1 MQVGLAEQG
10 VGYLPIEDH
19 GVIGDLHTA
28 ALVGIDGTID
38 WLCLP
43 RFDAPSVFASI
54 LDDEKGGHFRLRP
67 LNYVRSQQL
76 YLPDTNVLLTR
87 FLSSEGV
94 AEVLDF
100 MPIEA
105 GLKERHDLVRSIRVV
120 RGSMRFEVDCRPAF
134 DYARQR
140 HTISLGKTGAV
151 FACAGTRLGLATRV
165 PLREGPYRNAL
176 AQFALEEG
184 EDAAFVL
191 QQLKEGEGPEEVL
204 SNAPFQDRLQGTL
217 DYWRRWI
224 SGSTYRGRWRE
235 MVNRSALALKLMVYD
250 PTGAL
255 VAAPTMGL
263 PETIG
268 GERNWDYR
276 YTWLRDAAF
285 TLYSLIRVGFN
296 EEAHNFMGW
305 LLDVCRNSDG
315 KLQPLYGI
323 DGRTE
328 IHEEELPHLSGYR
341 NSRPVRLGNG
351 AYNQLQLD
359 LYGAVLDAAYLH
371 NKHAAPLDYDVW
383 NNLRPTLD
391 WLSENWRQ
399 PDEGIWEVRGG
410 RRPFVSS
417 KVLSWVA
424 LDRAVRMA
432 RQRGLPAPEDHWIKQ
447 RNAIYEEVMKKG
459 WNPKRESFVQ
469 YYGGEALDASLL
481 LMPLVKF
488 VGPTDPRWLATL
500 NGIQKELS
508 HDTLVYRYKVAE
520 AADDGFSSE
529 EGSFNTCSFWLVEC
543 LTRAGRLEEARLAL
557 EKMFSYA
564 NHLGLFTEEIGPSGE
579 ALGNFPQ
586 ALTHL
591 ALISAAVR
599 LDQTLG

>member
-1 MQVGLAEQG
+1 M
-10 VGYLPIEDH
+10 GYLPIEDH

-105 GLKERHDLVRSIRVV
+105 GPKERHDLVRSIRVV
-120 RGSMRFEVDCRPAF
+120 RGSMRFEADCRPAF

-217 DYWRRWI
+217 DYWRSWI

-591 ALISAAVR
+591 ALISAAAR

>member
-1 MQVGLAEQG
+1 

-105 GLKERHDLVRSIRVV
+105 EFKERHDLVRSIRVV
-120 RGSMRFEVDCRPAF
+120 RGRMRFEVDCRPAF
-134 DYARQR
+134 DYARRR

-204 SNAPFQDRLQGTL
+204 SSAPFQDRLQGTL
-217 DYWRRWI
+217 DYWRQWI

-305 LLDVCRNSDG
+305 LLNVCRNSDG

-391 WLSENWRQ
+391 WLSENWQQ

>member
-1 MQVGLAEQG
+1 M
-10 VGYLPIEDH
+10 GYLPIEDH

-305 LLDVCRNSDG
+305 LLNVCRNSDG

-591 ALISAAVR
+591 ALISAAAR